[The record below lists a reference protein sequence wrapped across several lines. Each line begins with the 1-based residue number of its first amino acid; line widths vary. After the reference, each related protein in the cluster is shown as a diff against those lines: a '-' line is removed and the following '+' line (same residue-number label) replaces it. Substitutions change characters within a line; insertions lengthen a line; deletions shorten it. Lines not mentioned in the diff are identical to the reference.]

1 MLDRD
6 NCTLANFQTGL
17 FSRLQECFVA
27 AVVVVRKL
35 GRHVLSKFLISGE
48 IAECARQSEL
58 GIVSLCLQQ
67 CK

>member
-1 MLDRD
+1 MF
-6 NCTLANFQTGL
+6 CCG
-17 FSRLQECFVA
+17 SGGGK
-27 AVVVVRKL
+27 RKL